1 MNYRV
6 YADGDLI
13 YDTSVDTQ
21 ELQLISPVLTKEVS
35 CAGSFECTIPT
46 THFFYNNIKRF
57 NTKIFVY
64 RNDDTDPYWDGR
76 VFDESTDIYNNRN
89 VYCEGSLSYF
99 NDTHQPQRE
108 YKAMTCHQVLE
119 AIISI
124 HNSKVDAIR
133 KFAVGIAPVEFND
146 DEYFYTQYESSL
158 DAINKLA
165 EEFDCE
171 IRVRWGTDEND
182 NPVRYIDFI
191 KEFTDVSTQQI
202 IFGENLLDFT
212 RSYDMS
218 NLVTVLLPL
227 GKMEASDSTR
237 NRNLGNEV
245 SDDEFDVVYP
255 TQRDIT
261 LHHTR
266 AWIKVDYEVDGEMME
281 KVEDTVINCV
291 TGYDPATGDPIIS
304 PYLSGYKAK
313 SFFVNPGDVYYLT
326 SRMQRGQKYD
336 EHGNEVTYIFYAI
349 CRLINGVPIIYSS
362 KDLSTGT
369 GTEDLKEEKIEI
381 PNTGGDWYLYICGN
395 TYDYPFVL
403 YRDKELPDKFNDY
416 FTAEKANNS
425 SLYIK
430 AVPREVTTYD
440 EDGNPTTIT
449 VDPLE
454 EWGYVEKSIEFEIP
468 ESVLDIYAQG
478 EEAYSALSEKRE
490 YRASAYLV
498 RKANEYLTD
507 YQFDSMQLE
516 VNAVDLSYLG
526 VNVGAID
533 TFMNIRAIS
542 PKHGLNRLFP
552 VNKAV
557 YHLDS
562 PSSDTYSLGT
572 KEDRNLT
579 AVNNAIDSE
588 LFAKITEVPS
598 TSSVLAAAQQNAAQS
613 LNMGKSGY
621 VSIIDK
627 DGKVLVSGAQL
638 YISKEEDFQQS
649 GKYWVYNSN
658 GWGYT
663 NDGGQNVLGAATIS
677 QDASGNIGVAI
688 NATNITTGTMYADR
702 IKGMQLTLGSYLSDP
717 DPEYR
722 GLPDASI
729 VVRAENGDTIFSVD
743 KNNIVLKSGYSVDTF
758 KRWTEYEQGEIK
770 GYYYNPQDDTTYLTS
785 IIGPSMRGQGF
796 NGIYMWSND
805 TVIISADKHIT
816 LASSDPLTVE
826 NDNEIGYS
834 YTGTVH
840 VDNKELKFIHGIL
853 VGVETDEPEPE
864 PEEGE

>member
-46 THFFYNNIKRF
+46 THFFYNSIKRF

-108 YKAMTCHQVLE
+108 YKAMTCRQVLE

-124 HNSKVDAIR
+124 HNSKVDVIR
-133 KFAVGIAPVEFND
+133 QFGVGIAPVEFNP

-171 IRVRWGTDEND
+171 IRVRWGVDQND

-202 IFGENLLDFT
+202 VFGENLLDFT

-245 SDDEFDVVYP
+245 SDDEFDVV
-255 TQRDIT
+255 
-261 LHHTR
+261 HTGK
-266 AWIKVDYEVDGEMME
+266 AWKKFEYTHQGEEVY
-281 KVEDTVINCV
+281 VINDV
-291 TGYDPATGDPIIS
+291 PAGEN
-304 PYLSGYKAK
+304 YRAK
-313 SFFVNPGDVYYLT
+313 SMHVNDGDIYYLT
-326 SRMQRGQKYD
+326 SRMQG
-336 EHGNEVTYIFYAI
+336 GTGYIFYAV
-349 CRLINGVPIIYSS
+349 CRNLPGSQPIVYDY
-362 KDLSTGT
+362 KEVHNEATP
-369 GTEDLKEEKIEI
+369 EDLKEFKIEI
-381 PNTGGDWYLYICGN
+381 PRNPEGDTTQWYLYVGGN
-395 TYDYPFVL
+395 VENGQLFVL

-468 ESVLDIYAQG
+468 ESVLENHASG
-478 EEAYSALSEKRE
+478 EEAYSTISEKRE

-533 TFMNIRAIS
+533 IFMNIRAIS

-579 AVNNAIDSE
+579 AVNNAIDNE

-677 QDASGNIGVAI
+677 QDASGNIGVAM
-688 NATNITTGTMYADR
+688 NATYITTGSMYADMIR
-702 IKGMQLTLGSYLSDP
+702 GKTLTLGSYESVTP
-717 DPEYR
+717 R
-722 GLPDASI
+722 GE
-729 VVRAENGDTIFSVD
+729 VVPVPGDLRVLDSNGDTVFSVD
-743 KNNIVLKSGYSVDTF
+743 QYNITFKSGYAVDNF
-758 KRWTEYEQGEIK
+758 KRWTEYEQGEIN
-770 GYYYNPQDDTTYLTS
+770 GYYYDPTTDDTYLVS
-785 IIGPSMRGQGF
+785 KIGPSMQGQGF
-796 NGIYMWSND
+796 NGIYIWSND
-805 TVIISADKHIT
+805 TIILSADNQIIINSDDPIQVEKGNGEGAPVGVTIT
-816 LASSDPLTVE
+816 DEITV
-826 NDNEIGYS
+826 G
-834 YTGTVH
+834 G
-840 VDNKELKFIHGIL
+840 KRLKFIHGML
-853 VGVETDEPEPE
+853 VDVNDDEPEPE
-864 PEEGE
+864 

>member
-108 YKAMTCHQVLE
+108 YKAMTCRQVLE

-133 KFAVGIAPVEFND
+133 QFGVGIAPVIFNP

-171 IRVRWGTDEND
+171 IRVRWGVDQITG

-202 IFGENLLDFT
+202 VFGENLLDFT

-245 SDDEFDVVYP
+245 SDDECDVV
-255 TQRDIT
+255 
-261 LHHTR
+261 HTGKS
-266 AWIKVDYEVDGEMME
+266 WVEVPYELDGESVTI
-281 KVEDTVINCV
+281 VEDVDT
-291 TGYDPATGDPIIS
+291 PATDYGS
-304 PYLSGYKAK
+304 HYKAK
-313 SFFVNPGDVYYLT
+313 FMYVQPGQIYYLT
-326 SRMQRGQKYD
+326 SRLQGGTDYL
-336 EHGNEVTYIFYAI
+336 FYAI
-349 CRLINGVPIIYSS
+349 CRDINGIPVVHTSKKVTSS
-362 KDLSTGT
+362 STA
-369 GTEDLKEEKIEI
+369 EDEKELKIEI
-381 PNTGGDWYLYICGN
+381 PEGCCWLYFGGND
-395 TYDYPFVL
+395 YDYPFVL

-468 ESVLDIYAQG
+468 ESVLDNHAQG
-478 EEAYSALSEKRE
+478 EEAYSTLSEKRE

-533 TFMNIRAIS
+533 IFMNIRAIS

-598 TSSVLAAAQQNAAQS
+598 TSSVLAAAQQNAAQIIES
-613 LNMGKSGY
+613 STSGY
-621 VSIIDK
+621 VTFLREDPNNRERVTAITISNEPWENHPTTYWK
-627 DGKVLVSGAQL
+627 WNSGGL
-638 YISKEEDFQQS
+638 GYT
-649 GKYWVYNSN
+649 SN
-658 GWGYT
+658 G
-663 NDGGQNVLGAATIS
+663 GQSYLSAITMEGTIHGERII
-677 QDASGNIGVAI
+677 A
-688 NATNITTGTMYADR
+688 GTVYGDR
-702 IKGMQLTLGSYLSDP
+702 IKGGQLTLGAYGDNTP
-717 DPEYR
+717 D
-722 GLPDASI
+722 GSI
-729 VVRAENGDTIFSVD
+729 LVR
-743 KNNIVLKSGYSVDTF
+743 
-758 KRWTEYEQGEIK
+758 
-770 GYYYNPQDDTTYLTS
+770 
-785 IIGPSMRGQGF
+785 
-796 NGIYMWSND
+796 D
-805 TVIISADKHIT
+805 TVGNAVFSADKDSVMMR
-816 LASSDPLTVE
+816 SSHQNQQDVWDRRLIFE
-826 NDNEIGYS
+826 DGE
-834 YTGTVH
+834 
-840 VDNKELKFIHGIL
+840 L
-853 VGVETDEPEPE
+853 VGYNLDTNNQLRESCRFGPAMEGDGFFGGYIRSDSAIIINAGEWMHIDVNTLYISDSGDEHAQNETLTTTVNVGDKTLVFKHGMLINVETDEPEPE
-864 PEEGE
+864 PEEE

>member
-64 RNDDTDPYWDGR
+64 RDNDTDPYWDGR

-108 YKAMTCHQVLE
+108 YKAMTCRQVLE

-133 KFAVGIAPVEFND
+133 QFGVGIAPVVFNP

-171 IRVRWGTDEND
+171 IRVRWGVDQND

-245 SDDEFDVVYP
+245 SDDEFDVV
-255 TQRDIT
+255 
-261 LHHTR
+261 HTGK
-266 AWIKVDYEVDGEMME
+266 AWKKFEYTHQGEEVY
-281 KVEDTVINCV
+281 VINDV
-291 TGYDPATGDPIIS
+291 PAGEN
-304 PYLSGYKAK
+304 YRAK
-313 SFFVNPGDVYYLT
+313 SMHVNDGDVYYLT
-326 SRMQRGQKYD
+326 SRMQGGTEYM
-336 EHGNEVTYIFYAI
+336 FYAV
-349 CRLINGVPIIYSS
+349 CRNLPGSQPIVYDY
-362 KDLSTGT
+362 KEVHNEATP
-369 GTEDLKEEKIEI
+369 EDLKEFKIEI
-381 PNTGGDWYLYICGN
+381 PRNPEGDTTQWYLYVGGN
-395 TYDYPFVL
+395 VENGQLFVL

-468 ESVLDIYAQG
+468 ESVLENHVSG
-478 EEAYSALSEKRE
+478 EEAYSTLSEKRE

-533 TFMNIRAIS
+533 IFMNIRAIS

-552 VNKAV
+552 VNKTV

-598 TSSVLAAAQQNAAQS
+598 TSSVLAAAQQNAAQIIES
-613 LNMGKSGY
+613 STEGY
-621 VSIIDK
+621 VTLVKEGDRTKEII
-627 DGKVLVSGAQL
+627 
-638 YISKEEDFQQS
+638 ISNEPWENHPTH
-649 GKYWVYNSN
+649 YWRWNN
-658 GWGYT
+658 GGLGYT
-663 NDGGQNVLGAATIS
+663 NNGGVSYIDAMTNDGKI
-677 QDASGNIGVAI
+677 VA
-688 NATNITTGTMYADR
+688 NAITAGTMYADM
-702 IKGMQLTLGSYLSDP
+702 IKGGTLTLGSYHADTQPGHADP
-717 DPEYR
+717 
-722 GLPDASI
+722 PDGSI
-729 VVRAENGDTIFSVD
+729 LVRDAAGNPVFSAD
-743 KNNIVLKSGYSVDTF
+743 KNDVVIKSGYASDPLH
-758 KRWTEYEQGEIK
+758 RWTNFNQGEII
-770 GYYYNPQDDTTYLTS
+770 GYYDDNGTVKETS
-785 IIGPSMRGQGF
+785 RIGPAMQGQGF
-796 NGIYMWSND
+796 EGLYLHADD
-805 TVIISADKHIT
+805 TVIISGGYQIHLNAQLLKVGDGY
-816 LASSDPLTVE
+816 
-826 NDNEIGYS
+826 NDTWNETYNGD
-834 YTGTVH
+834 VH
-840 VDNKELKFIHGIL
+840 VDGKTLRFMHGIL
-853 VGVETDEPEPE
+853 LSVENDEPEPE

>member
-64 RNDDTDPYWDGR
+64 RNDEEFPYWDGR

-89 VYCEGSLSYF
+89 VYCEGALSYF

-108 YKAMTCHQVLE
+108 YKAMTCRQVLE

-133 KFAVGIAPVEFND
+133 QFKAGIAPVVFNP

-171 IRVRWGTDEND
+171 IRVRWGVDEND

-245 SDDEFDVVYP
+245 SDDECDVV
-255 TQRDIT
+255 
-261 LHHTR
+261 HTGKS
-266 AWIKVDYEVDGEMME
+266 WVEVPYELDGEMVTI
-281 KVEDTVINCV
+281 VEDT
-291 TGYDPATGDPIIS
+291 DAPATDYGS
-304 PYLSGYKAK
+304 HYKAK
-313 SFFVNPGDVYYLT
+313 FMSVQPGQIYYLT
-326 SRMQRGQKYD
+326 SRLQGGTDYL
-336 EHGNEVTYIFYAI
+336 FYAI
-349 CRLINGVPIIYSS
+349 CRDIDGIPVVHTSKKVTSS
-362 KDLSTGT
+362 STA
-369 GTEDLKEEKIEI
+369 EDEKELKIEI
-381 PNTGGDWYLYICGN
+381 PEGCCWLYFGGND
-395 TYDYPFVL
+395 YDYPFVL

-468 ESVLDIYAQG
+468 ESVLDNHAQG
-478 EEAYSALSEKRE
+478 EEVYSTLSEKRE

-533 TFMNIRAIS
+533 IFMNIRAIS

-598 TSSVLAAAQQNAAQS
+598 TSSVLAAAQQNAAQIIES
-613 LNMGKSGY
+613 STEGY
-621 VSIIDK
+621 VTLVKEGDRTKEII
-627 DGKVLVSGAQL
+627 
-638 YISKEEDFQQS
+638 ISNEPWENHPTH
-649 GKYWVYNSN
+649 YWRWNN
-658 GWGYT
+658 GGLGYT
-663 NDGGQNVLGAATIS
+663 NNGGASYIDAMTADGQI
-677 QDASGNIGVAI
+677 VA
-688 NATNITTGTMYADR
+688 NAITAGTMYGDM
-702 IKGMQLTLGSYLSDP
+702 IKGGTLTLGSYHADTRPGHADP
-717 DPEYR
+717 PN
-722 GLPDASI
+722 GSI
-729 VVRAENGDTIFSVD
+729 LVRDYAGN
-743 KNNIVLKSGYSVDTF
+743 
-758 KRWTEYEQGEIK
+758 
-770 GYYYNPQDDTTYLTS
+770 
-785 IIGPSMRGQGF
+785 
-796 NGIYMWSND
+796 
-805 TVIISADKHIT
+805 TVFSADKDNVVIKSQYVNDPFHRYITMNNGELHGYYDGDNSTVLSSTIGLAMQIETEDSQNEHGIYLDTDGHMVLAARQTLHINVDR
-816 LASSDPLTVE
+816 LDVSDSGDQGVRWPTQ
-826 NDNEIGYS
+826 
-834 YTGTVH
+834 TTTVH
-840 VDNKELKFIHGIL
+840 VDGKTLEFKHGMLI
-853 VGVETDEPEPE
+853 GVENDES
-864 PEEGE
+864 EEE

>member
-1 MNYRV
+1 M
-6 YADGDLI
+6 
-13 YDTSVDTQ
+13 
-21 ELQLISPVLTKEVS
+21 
-35 CAGSFECTIPT
+35 
-46 THFFYNNIKRF
+46 
-57 NTKIFVY
+57 Y
-64 RNDDTDPYWDGR
+64 RNDEEFPYWDGR

-89 VYCEGSLSYF
+89 VYCEGALSYF

-108 YKAMTCHQVLE
+108 YKAMTCRQVLE

-133 KFAVGIAPVEFND
+133 QFKAGIAPVVFNP

-171 IRVRWGTDEND
+171 IRVRWGVDEND

-202 IFGENLLDFT
+202 VFGENLLDFT

-245 SDDEFDVVYP
+245 SDDEFDVV
-255 TQRDIT
+255 
-261 LHHTR
+261 HTGK
-266 AWIKVDYEVDGEMME
+266 AWKKFEYTHQGEEVYIINDVPAGE
-281 KVEDTVINCV
+281 N
-291 TGYDPATGDPIIS
+291 YR
-304 PYLSGYKAK
+304 AK
-313 SFFVNPGDVYYLT
+313 SMHVNDGDTYYLT
-326 SRMQRGQKYD
+326 SRMQGGT
-336 EHGNEVTYIFYAI
+336 EYIFYAV
-349 CRLINGVPIIYSS
+349 CRNLSGSQPIVYDY
-362 KDLSTGT
+362 KEVHNEATP
-369 GTEDLKEEKIEI
+369 EDLKEFKIEI
-381 PNTGGDWYLYICGN
+381 PRNPEGDTTQWYLYVGGN
-395 TYDYPFVL
+395 VENGQLFVL

-468 ESVLDIYAQG
+468 ESVLDNYAQG
-478 EEAYSALSEKRE
+478 EEAYSTLSEKRE

-533 TFMNIRAIS
+533 IFMNIRAIS

-598 TSSVLAAAQQNAAQS
+598 TSSVLAAAQQNAAQIIES
-613 LNMGKSGY
+613 STEGY
-621 VSIIDK
+621 VTLVKEGDRTKEII
-627 DGKVLVSGAQL
+627 
-638 YISKEEDFQQS
+638 ISNEPWENHPTH
-649 GKYWVYNSN
+649 YWRWNN
-658 GWGYT
+658 GGLGYT
-663 NDGGQNVLGAATIS
+663 NNGGTSYIDAMTSDGQI
-677 QDASGNIGVAI
+677 VA
-688 NATNITTGTMYADR
+688 NAITAGTMYADM
-702 IKGMQLTLGSYLSDP
+702 IKGKTLTLGSYHADTRPGHADP
-717 DPEYR
+717 
-722 GLPDASI
+722 PDGSI
-729 VVRAENGDTIFSVD
+729 LVRDEAGNTVFSVD
-743 KNNIVLKSGYSVDTF
+743 KNNIKFKSNYTSDVFT
-758 KRWTEYEQGEIK
+758 RWTEFEQGELI
-770 GYYYNPQDDTTYLTS
+770 GYCIN
-785 IIGPSMRGQGF
+785 
-796 NGIYMWSND
+796 ND
-805 TVIISADKHIT
+805 TVTETSRIGTAMQIVAGTHRYGCYIDTEGHIILAARETMHINVSRLDVSDDGDQGARNTT
-816 LASSDPLTVE
+816 LT
-826 NDNEIGYS
+826 
-834 YTGTVH
+834 TTVH
-840 VDNKELKFIHGIL
+840 VDGKTLTFKHGMLI
-853 VGVETDEPEPE
+853 GVETDEPEPE
-864 PEEGE
+864 PEEE

>member
-108 YKAMTCHQVLE
+108 YKAMTCRQVLE

-133 KFAVGIAPVEFND
+133 QFGVGIAPVEFNP

-171 IRVRWGTDEND
+171 IRVRWGVDQNY

-191 KEFTDVSTQQI
+191 KEFTDVSSQQI
-202 IFGENLLDFT
+202 VFGENLLDFT

-245 SDDEFDVVYP
+245 SDDEFDVVH
-255 TQRDIT
+255 IGK
-261 LHHTR
+261 
-266 AWIKVDYEVDGEMME
+266 AWKKFEYTHQGEEVY
-281 KVEDTVINCV
+281 VINDV
-291 TGYDPATGDPIIS
+291 PAGEN
-304 PYLSGYKAK
+304 YRAK
-313 SFFVNPGDVYYLT
+313 SMHVNDGDVYYLT
-326 SRMQRGQKYD
+326 SRMQGGT
-336 EHGNEVTYIFYAI
+336 EYIFYAV
-349 CRLINGVPIIYSS
+349 CRNLPGSQPIVYEY
-362 KDLSTGT
+362 KEVHNEATP
-369 GTEDLKEEKIEI
+369 EDLKEFKIEI
-381 PNTGGDWYLYICGN
+381 PRNPEGDTTQWYLYVGGN
-395 TYDYPFVL
+395 VENGQLLVL

-440 EDGNPTTIT
+440 EDGNPTTVT

-468 ESVLDIYAQG
+468 ESVLDNYAQG
-478 EEAYSALSEKRE
+478 EEAYSTLSEKRE

-533 TFMNIRAIS
+533 IFMNIRAIS

-598 TSSVLAAAQQNAAQS
+598 TSSVLAAAQQNAAQIIES
-613 LNMGKSGY
+613 STEGY
-621 VSIIDK
+621 VTLVKEGDRTKEII
-627 DGKVLVSGAQL
+627 
-638 YISKEEDFQQS
+638 ISKEPWDEQNRPTHYWRWNS
-649 GKYWVYNSN
+649 G
-658 GWGYT
+658 GMGYT
-663 NDGGQNVLGAATIS
+663 ADGGNTYL
-677 QDASGNIGVAI
+677 DAILSDGSITANAI
-688 NATNITTGTMYADR
+688 TAGTMYADR
-702 IKGMQLTLGSYLSDP
+702 IKGGELSLGAYAGYQDGYL
-717 DPEYR
+717 
-722 GLPDASI
+722 
-729 VVRAENGDTIFSVD
+729 VVRDSQGNEVFRVD
-743 KNNIVLKSGYSVDTF
+743 KNNIKFKSNYAADVFS
-758 KRWTEYEQGEIK
+758 RWTEFEQGE
-770 GYYYNPQDDTTYLTS
+770 L
-785 IIGPSMRGQGF
+785 
-796 NGIYMWSND
+796 
-805 TVIISADKHIT
+805 
-816 LASSDPLTVE
+816 
-826 NDNEIGYS
+826 IGYCINNNTVTETS
-834 YTGTVH
+834 RIGTAMQIELGTHQYGCYIDTEGHIILAARETMHINVSRLDVSDDGDEGARNTTLTTTVH
-840 VDNKELKFIHGIL
+840 VDGKTLEFKHGMLI
-853 VGVETDEPEPE
+853 GVETDEPEPE
-864 PEEGE
+864 EE